1 MRNNSRRVERRS
13 RIVATLGGS
22 PSAVDERTKAST
34 ALAENVRNR
43 VITAAPA
50 ASDGG
55 TAGQPVDLSDRRLT
69 VDAVTTP
76 SSGDPGATVVEV
88 KVVITNTGDAAIQ
101 NQSAFFQLMG
111 VGGDAFGSRNAGP
124 DPFYDPI
131 DARASRS
138 GSVIFEIPTAA
149 VSNLHLLYRPEVPSD
164 AVVVPLGSR

>member
-1 MRNNSRRVERRS
+1 V
-13 RIVATLGGS
+13 TPKPLGGS
-22 PSAVDERTKAST
+22 SGIGP
-34 ALAENVRNR
+34 R

-76 SSGDPGATVVEV
+76 SSGDPGTTVVEV

-111 VGGDAFGSRNAGP
+111 VGGDAFGSRNADA

-131 DARASRS
+131 EARATRS
-138 GSVIFEIPTAA
+138 GSVVFELPTAA